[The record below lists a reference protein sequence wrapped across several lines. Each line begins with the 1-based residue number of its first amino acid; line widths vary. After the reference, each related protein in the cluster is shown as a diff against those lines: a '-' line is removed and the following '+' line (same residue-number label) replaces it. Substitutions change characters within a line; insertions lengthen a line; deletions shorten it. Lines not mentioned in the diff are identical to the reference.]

1 LKARIT
7 QALEDS
13 IELGKEKGDLK
24 FLLHQFNK
32 ENFIIEWYTKGK
44 IFLRISQFEL
54 GKENE
59 RTVILESTL
68 SNFNTYSFRFNA
80 IAKDDKVYFLQVF
93 ENKDGHKSGSYAYN
107 LKLCAFDLKSKE
119 LLENAEEIELNFD
132 KKLYGIKL
140 VVPQSAPIKLSKI
153 FAHVLFE
160 DDSASLRSLM
170 DDEGKLTTMRKSLAD
185 VPRYSAY
192 DILYFDGSSQ
202 ESK

>member
-1 LKARIT
+1 MR
-7 QALEDS
+7 
-13 IELGKEKGDLK
+13 

-32 ENFIIEWYTKGK
+32 ENFIIEWYTEGSFSKP
-44 IFLRISQFEL
+44 FLRISQFEL

-59 RTVILESTL
+59 RTVILESNL
-68 SNFNTYSFRFNA
+68 SNLYTYIDHFNA
-80 IAKDDKVYFLQVF
+80 IALDDKVYFLQVF
-93 ENKDGHKSGSYAYN
+93 ENKDGHKSDSYAYK
-107 LKLCAFDLKSKE
+107 LKLCTFDLKSKE

-140 VVPQSAPIKLSKI
+140 VVPQSAPIELSKI

-160 DDSASLRSLM
+160 DSSASLRSLM

-185 VPRYSAY
+185 VPSVV

>member
-1 LKARIT
+1 M
-7 QALEDS
+7 
-13 IELGKEKGDLK
+13 K

-32 ENFIIEWYTKGK
+32 ENFIIEWYTKGDKSK

-68 SNFNTYSFRFNA
+68 SNFDTGSVFFNA
-80 IAKDDKVYFLQVF
+80 IALDDKVYFLQVF
-93 ENKDGHKSGSYAYN
+93 ENKDGHKNNSYAYK

-132 KKLYGIKL
+132 KKLDGIKL
-140 VVPQSAPIKLSKI
+140 VVPQSAPIELSKI
-153 FAHVLFE
+153 FAHVIFK
-160 DDSASLRSLM
+160 DYSASLRSLM

-185 VPRYSAY
+185 VLPDVN